1 MRAVKKILLAVL
13 VFISISGCFSRHAVH
28 DRVRE
33 EGLVLAAAESFFIYL
48 NDKDYKTA
56 WSLLSERSCQV
67 IIDDVY
73 SASVKRS
80 PEIDIENIARDFNMN
95 GIIFNKYW
103 TAFRANFDPDI
114 VLNRRVW
121 EFEEINS
128 SNAIILLKG
137 SGVTKLKMF
146 KEEGVWKIGF
156 VETFWARNPGSAVRI
171 LQTFF
176 MK

>member
-1 MRAVKKILLAVL
+1 MRTFNNVLLAVL
-13 VFISISGCFSRHAVH
+13 VLISISGCFSRHAVQ

-33 EGLVLAAAESFFIYL
+33 EGLVLDAAESLFIYL
-48 NDKDYKTA
+48 NDKDYKAA
-56 WSLLSERSCQV
+56 WKLLSEKSCRV

-73 SASVKRS
+73 SASVKKS
-80 PEIDIENIARDFNMN
+80 PEIDMESIARDFNMS

-103 TAFRANFDPDI
+103 DAFRANFDPDI

-128 SNAIILLKG
+128 SNATILLKG
-137 SGVTKLKMF
+137 SGVTRLKMF
-146 KEEGVWKIGF
+146 KEAGIWKVGF

-176 MK
+176 LK